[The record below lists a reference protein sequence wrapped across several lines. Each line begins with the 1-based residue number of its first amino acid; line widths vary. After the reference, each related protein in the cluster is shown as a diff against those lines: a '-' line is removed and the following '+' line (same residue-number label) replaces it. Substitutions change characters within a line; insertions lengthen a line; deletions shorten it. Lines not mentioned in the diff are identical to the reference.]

1 MQKKC
6 PSIAYSAFFP
16 YFCRT
21 ISTIMRQ
28 RKSFR
33 VIHVAVGILF
43 LTAIWVTSGCKRE
56 KTTTADNAN
65 DPTGIVDNSGS
76 KALFTTDSVRLSVK
90 NEAGSAEVYIDYPK
104 GNSPAA
110 QEAKSF
116 IRKQL
121 FGDKP
126 VKTADNAE
134 DVARQYC
141 DMVILNFK
149 SSLEQVNMTGVNKE
163 NAPEEGIEIRL
174 VYQSKKVIT
183 YESTHYAYFTGGGH
197 GTYGT
202 QGISIRITDGKR
214 LNRIISNERGV
225 MGLVKKGLMTY
236 FGVNNEAALADY
248 CTVPL
253 DVLPLPANPP
263 YFLEE
268 GIRFQYNVY
277 DICRFDDGDPW
288 FTIPYDSIMPYLTE
302 EARSLTFE
310 H

>member
-1 MQKKC
+1 MFPQ
-6 PSIAYSAFFP
+6 IAYSTIFP

-21 ISTIMRQ
+21 ISTKMRL
-28 RKSFR
+28 RKHIR
-33 VIHVAVGILF
+33 VLHITAGIL
-43 LTAIWVTSGCKRE
+43 LLSAMWTASGCKRE
-56 KTTTADNAN
+56 KTTAADGKGDTVGA
-65 DPTGIVDNSGS
+65 VDNSDS
-76 KALFTTDSVRLSVK
+76 KALFATDSVRLSVK
-90 NEAGSAEVYIDYPK
+90 DAAGSAEVYIDYPK
-104 GNSPAA
+104 GNSLAA

-134 DVARQYC
+134 DVARKYC
-141 DMVILNFK
+141 DLVIQNFK

-163 NAPEEGIEIRL
+163 NAPEEGVEIDL
-174 VYQSKKVIT
+174 VYQSDKVIT

-202 QGISIRITDGKR
+202 QGITIRIADGKR
-214 LNRIISNERGV
+214 MNRIIGDERGV
-225 MGLVKKGLMTY
+225 MGLVKEGLMTY
-236 FGVNNEAALADY
+236 FGVNDEAALADY

-263 YFLEE
+263 YLLED
-268 GIRFQYNVY
+268 GVRFQYNVY

-288 FTIPYDSIMPYLTE
+288 FTIPYDSILPYLTE
-302 EARSLTFE
+302 EAKEVIVGS
-310 H
+310 

>member
-1 MQKKC
+1 MNKNTYC
-6 PSIAYSAFFP
+6 IIFS
-16 YFCRT
+16 
-21 ISTIMRQ
+21 
-28 RKSFR
+28 
-33 VIHVAVGILF
+33 LLL
-43 LTAIWVTSGCKRE
+43 LTATAVTGCRGGRTAGATDSDGD
-56 KTTTADNAN
+56 TTTAEVRASA
-65 DPTGIVDNSGS
+65 GFAVD
-76 KALFTTDSVRLSVK
+76 TVRLSMK
-90 NEAGSAEVYIDYPK
+90 DTAGSVEVYIDYPT
-104 GNSPAA
+104 GHGPADE
-110 QEAKSF
+110 EAKTF

-141 DMVILNFK
+141 NLTIEGFK
-149 SSLEQVNMTGVNKE
+149 SSLEQVNMTGVNQE
-163 NAPEEGIEIRL
+163 NAPEEGVEIHL
-174 VYQSKKVIT
+174 VYQSEKVIT
-183 YESTHYAYFTGGGH
+183 YEATHYAYFTGGGH

-202 QGISIRITDGKR
+202 QGISIRRSDGKR
-214 LNRIISNERGV
+214 LNRIISDERGV
-225 MGLVKKGLMTY
+225 MHLIRQGLMTY

-253 DVLPLPANPP
+253 EALPMPAHPP
-263 YFLEE
+263 YLLED

-302 EARSLTFE
+302 EAKSLTIK